1 MFEELIKDN
10 LPALPGYSAK
20 YRVIQFEPIFA
31 SGERFTVGIMV
42 QAGNESIV
50 IQTIQPKTL
59 KCMFSGSYRNAFNLI
74 ATIISSADA
83 YLKSGKSIDD
93 WRAPFEGVYLSDT
106 RNTLSANKL
115 DGILFQAITSFSSLY
130 QGKITDLAINEIV
143 GDKEQDMLDLETGKL
158 IANIKKMLS
167 ETYKQRFN
175 KRISLK
181 NGFTVNVD
189 YDGPYLKADI
199 ANFVVKHPKAAL
211 DKAKSKLIDFQ
222 VYRDEIQTSLVNNN
236 FEFILANEKNLSNET
251 EDAVGNIIELASRID
266 INISQLSSPQDIA
279 NRIVKLESIRV

>member
-10 LPALPGYSAK
+10 LPALPSYSAK

-42 QAGNESIV
+42 QAERESV
-50 IQTIQPKTL
+50 AIQTILPKTL

-83 YLKSGKSIDD
+83 YLKSGKSIED
-93 WRAPFEGVYLSDT
+93 WRAPFDGVYLSET

-115 DGILFQAITSFSSLY
+115 DGVLFQAITSFSSLY

-181 NGFTVNVD
+181 NGFTVHVD

-236 FEFILANEKNLSNET
+236 FEFILANEKKP
-251 EDAVGNIIELASRID
+251 I
-266 INISQLSSPQDIA
+266 Q
-279 NRIVKLESIRV
+279 